1 MVNLEVNQSNERSAG
16 RCDVLIELVLMTIRR
31 TDAHIRANALIR
43 APATGGTRRRAAGT
57 DAETANANG
66 NANRRA
72 GAGVPG
78 TT

>member
-57 DAETANANG
+57 DAETANK
-66 NANRRA
+66 R
-72 GAGVPG
+72 
-78 TT
+78 

>member
-31 TDAHIRANALIR
+31 TDAPTYALIR

-57 DAETANANG
+57 DAETANK
-66 NANRRA
+66 R
-72 GAGVPG
+72 
-78 TT
+78 